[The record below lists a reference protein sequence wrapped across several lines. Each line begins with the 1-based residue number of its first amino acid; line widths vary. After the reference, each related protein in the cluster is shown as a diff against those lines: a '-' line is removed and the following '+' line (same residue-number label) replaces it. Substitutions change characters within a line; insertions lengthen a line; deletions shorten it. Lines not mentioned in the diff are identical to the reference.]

1 MALLDYL
8 RGPKHKAEAD
18 LLRLELVALQT
29 RYTTLEEVARELSVL
44 DLIAIKTKIQGEE
57 TRCVTLQASIALEE
71 ENLQRRQ
78 FQLRVLEEKI
88 LVSADT
94 IELENFALYEPK
106 YQLKNSIEYK
116 NRLGVLREEQKATAR
131 GLSAQVDTWGNF
143 SLDLTD
149 AKWKKIA
156 QRPFEASTQSI
167 Q

>member
-116 NRLGVLREEQKATAR
+116 NRLGELREEQKATAR
-131 GLSAQVDTWGNF
+131 
-143 SLDLTD
+143 SLYY
-149 AKWKKIA
+149 
-156 QRPFEASTQSI
+156 QG
-167 Q
+167 

>member
-1 MALLDYL
+1 M
-8 RGPKHKAEAD
+8 
-18 LLRLELVALQT
+18 
-29 RYTTLEEVARELSVL
+29 
-44 DLIAIKTKIQGEE
+44 
-57 TRCVTLQASIALEE
+57 
-71 ENLQRRQ
+71 
-78 FQLRVLEEKI
+78 
-88 LVSADT
+88 SADT

-131 GLSAQVDTWGNF
+131 NLSAQVDTWGNF